1 MKFSYL
7 CSQIYGD
14 TEHFRNQ
21 PSWPVPPAH
30 YRPEVGERSTDFALQ
45 QAVLAEELGFDMV
58 SVSEHH
64 YWPSLP
70 SPNPA
75 VLAAALTQI
84 TDRVRIGWMGP
95 LVSINN
101 PLRIAEEAAMLDQLS
116 HGRVELLF
124 LRGTPN
130 EFVSYNLNP
139 AESRGRTQEAIE
151 LITKALTE
159 PQPFGWQGRYYQY
172 PTVSV
177 WPGVS
182 QRPHPPIYGSGNS
195 PESVRYA
202 VAHGHKIGISFYPAH
217 LTAQLVR
224 AYHEASAEAGRA
236 TEPSDILYRA
246 HIAVAET
253 QSEAQELSGRY
264 YGEGGLGQAAVFT
277 GRGAAVAS
285 ELRPPPDATPTEL
298 GTDADGKNRAADA
311 KGVAA
316 GFALG
321 KLNFFGTPD
330 TVVQQLTEFYE
341 ATGVGFF
348 DLGFSGGGL
357 TEDER
362 TRSLTL
368 FGQEVIPR
376 LRHLGAT
383 REKEHADV
391 H

>member
-1 MKFSYL
+1 MKFSFL

-14 TEHFRNQ
+14 TEHYRTQ
-21 PSWPVPPAH
+21 TSWPVPPAR
-30 YRPEVGERSTDFALQ
+30 YRHDIGERSTDFALD
-45 QAVLAEELGFDMV
+45 QAALAEELGFDMI

-75 VLAAALTQI
+75 VLAAALTQR
-84 TDRVRIGWMGP
+84 TERVRIGWMGP

-116 HGRVELLF
+116 HGRLEMLF

-130 EFVSYNLNP
+130 EFVSYNVNP
-139 AESRGRTQEAIE
+139 AETRGRTQEAVE
-151 LITKALTE
+151 LITTALTE
-159 PQPFGWQGRYYQY
+159 PHPFGWYGRYYSY
-172 PTVSV
+172 PTISV

-202 VAHGHKIGISFYPAH
+202 VEHGHKIGISFYPAH
-217 LTAQLVR
+217 LTAALVR
-224 AYHEASAEAGRA
+224 SYQDACAEAGRPSR
-236 TEPSDILYRA
+236 PSDILYRA
-246 HIAVAET
+246 HVAVGET
-253 QSEAQELSGRY
+253 EQEARTLAGKY
-264 YGEGGLGQAAVFT
+264 YGEGGLGQAAAFM
-277 GRGAAVAS
+277 GRGATVAS
-285 ELRPPPDATPTEL
+285 ELKPPPEPTEL
-298 GTDADGKNRAADA
+298 GTDADGRNRGADA
-311 KGVAA
+311 KGKAA

-321 KLNFFGTPD
+321 KLNFSGTPD
-330 TVVQQLTEFYE
+330 EVVRQLTDFHTE
-341 ATGVGFF
+341 TGVGLF

-357 TEDER
+357 TEQER

-368 FGQEVIPR
+368 FGQEVIPK

-383 REKEHADV
+383 PDEESTDAR
-391 H
+391 